1 MVLILLKKGDTKM
14 SRRKC
19 VYCGAVIS
27 DSPSVAKLVEITTR
41 RRNVIKKWACK
52 TCAKEHK

>member
-1 MVLILLKKGDTKM
+1 MA
-14 SRRKC
+14 RRKC

-27 DSPSVAKLVEITTR
+27 DSSSVAKLVEITTR
-41 RRNVIKKWACK
+41 RRNVIKRWACK